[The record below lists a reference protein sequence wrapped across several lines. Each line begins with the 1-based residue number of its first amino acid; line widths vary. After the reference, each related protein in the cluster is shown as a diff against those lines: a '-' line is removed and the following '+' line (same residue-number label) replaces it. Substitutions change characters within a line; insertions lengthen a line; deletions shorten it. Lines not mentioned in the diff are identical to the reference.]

1 MNRKVGVVY
10 SCMLMFVEVFTAT
23 LFTPFL
29 IRSLGQSEYGV
40 YQLVSS
46 ITSYLM
52 LFDLGINT
60 AAIRYISKFRTE
72 GNREKQQEFMGII
85 AVFYLLIS
93 ALVLLIGVVMYVI
106 FPTVFAKG
114 LSVEEINIGRKLLVL
129 TILSTAVTLSC
140 TTFSATL
147 LAYERFS
154 FLKGFLILTTVS
166 RVVIAAIALKFG
178 ARSFSVV
185 LIYFLANIATRL
197 AYALYV
203 LLKLKLR
210 PLIKKPDFSF
220 LKETI
225 SYSSFVLLQMI
236 ATHINAMTDSTL
248 LGILA
253 KDSAVI
259 IAVYGAGAQIVQYFR
274 TIGEH
279 FNGVLM
285 PGIVR
290 MVETGATAKQL
301 QNEMV
306 RIGRIILM
314 MLGLVFT
321 VYLVNGQ
328 QFMILWAGED
338 YKLGYFVAASIMAP
352 TMFKLIQSVGNQT
365 LLALSKHKVQ
375 AVVQIISALINIVL
389 SIFLIRWKPLEGAV
403 IGSVI
408 ALAVGNVILP
418 NILFI
423 KEIGINLIEYYR
435 ELLKGLLPSFIISAA
450 AGMLFNLI
458 GLSVYGWLGF
468 IVNCMVMVAVYVV
481 CMLLFG
487 MNGSEKNMIFGI
499 CKKVLSKAHL
509 IKGE

>member
-197 AYALYV
+197 A
-203 LLKLKLR
+203 
-210 PLIKKPDFSF
+210 
-220 LKETI
+220 
-225 SYSSFVLLQMI
+225 
-236 ATHINAMTDSTL
+236 
-248 LGILA
+248 
-253 KDSAVI
+253 
-259 IAVYGAGAQIVQYFR
+259 
-274 TIGEH
+274 
-279 FNGVLM
+279 
-285 PGIVR
+285 
-290 MVETGATAKQL
+290 
-301 QNEMV
+301 
-306 RIGRIILM
+306 
-314 MLGLVFT
+314 
-321 VYLVNGQ
+321 
-328 QFMILWAGED
+328 
-338 YKLGYFVAASIMAP
+338 
-352 TMFKLIQSVGNQT
+352 
-365 LLALSKHKVQ
+365 
-375 AVVQIISALINIVL
+375 
-389 SIFLIRWKPLEGAV
+389 
-403 IGSVI
+403 
-408 ALAVGNVILP
+408 
-418 NILFI
+418 
-423 KEIGINLIEYYR
+423 
-435 ELLKGLLPSFIISAA
+435 
-450 AGMLFNLI
+450 
-458 GLSVYGWLGF
+458 
-468 IVNCMVMVAVYVV
+468 
-481 CMLLFG
+481 
-487 MNGSEKNMIFGI
+487 
-499 CKKVLSKAHL
+499 
-509 IKGE
+509 